1 MLDRGEWTED
11 WQSRPLKELRPAAV
25 QALAALG
32 ALAGR
37 LPRGRPKDDFGR
49 RYIATCAHIA
59 EQVLGVTPSYSPL
72 SRFVRILVAIGEHY
86 RLSDD
91 RGLIGSS
98 PSRNVQAALIAW
110 RAGEIEPSVLI
121 ARPADIQSR

>member
-11 WQSRPLKELRPAAV
+11 WHSRPLTELRPAAA
-25 QALAALG
+25 QALGALE

-59 EQVLGVTPSYSPL
+59 EQVLSVRPSYGPL
-72 SRFVRILVAIGEHY
+72 SRFVLILEAIRKHY
-86 RLSDD
+86 GL
-91 RGLIGSS
+91 LIGS
-98 PSRNVQAALIAW
+98 PSRNVQAALMAW

-121 ARPADIQSR
+121 ARPAGIKPR

>member
-1 MLDRGEWTED
+1 MRAIEVLPRYA
-11 WQSRPLKELRPAAV
+11 S
-25 QALAALG
+25 
-32 ALAGR
+32 
-37 LPRGRPKDDFGR
+37 PRGRPKDGFGR

-59 EQVLGVTPSYSPL
+59 EEVLSVRPSYGPL

-86 RLSDD
+86 RFSDD

-110 RAGEIEPSVLI
+110 RTGEIEPSVLI
-121 ARPADIQSR
+121 ARPADIKPR